1 MMACSTTNDN
11 VYGFSSF
18 LISGLFKQPAG
29 SDYVPLVNL
38 IGVYFQIRDDLMNLQ
53 SPEVTRPHQFPSAS

>member
-1 MMACSTTNDN
+1 MCMSLAYKCPTTQGFNDA
-11 VYGFSSF
+11 SF
-18 LISGLFKQPAG
+18 G

-53 SPEVTRPHQFPSAS
+53 STEVRCYVFYFFSGVSLSLV